1 MSVFASPSK
10 MRSSTTGG
18 GSTGRRSAEAIFELL
33 TFFYLPI
40 DFNDNS
46 W

>member
-18 GSTGRRSAEAIFELL
+18 GSTGRRSAEAIFKIVKHFSLSTE
-33 TFFYLPI
+33 P
-40 DFNDNS
+40 
-46 W
+46 